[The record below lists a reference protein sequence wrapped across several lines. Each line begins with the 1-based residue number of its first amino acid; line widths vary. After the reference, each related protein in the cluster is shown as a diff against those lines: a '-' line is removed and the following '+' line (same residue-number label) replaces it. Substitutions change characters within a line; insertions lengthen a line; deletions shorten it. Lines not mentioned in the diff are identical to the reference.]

1 MSKLKGKLTEDMKS
15 AMRGG
20 EKPRLQTIRLI
31 LAAIKQQEV
40 DTRKELT
47 DQDIVTVLTKMQ
59 KQRRE
64 SITHFEKANRQDL
77 IDKETAELKL
87 IGEYL
92 PEALSEAEID
102 TLIAEALST
111 SGASSIKDMGKVMGI
126 LKPKISGRAD
136 MGTVSAKIKSVLS
149 S

>member
-1 MSKLKGKLTEDMKS
+1 
-15 AMRGG
+15 MRGG
-20 EKPRLQTIRLI
+20 EKSRLQTIRLI

-47 DQDIVTVLTKMQ
+47 DEDIIIVLTKMQ

-64 SITHFEKANRQDL
+64 SITQFEKANRQDL
-77 IDKETAELKL
+77 IDKETAEMKL
-87 IGEYL
+87 IEEYL
-92 PEALSEAEID
+92 PEALSEAEIEK
-102 TLIAEALST
+102 LIAEALST
-111 SGASSIKDMGKVMGI
+111 SGASSIKDMGKVMAI

-136 MGTVSAKIKSVLS
+136 MGAISAKIKTVLS